1 MYGAPSVNRYAV
13 LFRAASISAGVAVG
27 SAWTSWATMPAMCGA
42 AIDVPLIVL
51 KVPTSVRAGPLRG
64 SKPVEQIGRYSRQDD
79 VMFSPGAERSGQ
91 VAGSVESPREE
102 YSLTVPS
109 RVPVSWS

>member
-1 MYGAPSVNRYAV
+1 
-13 LFRAASISAGVAVG
+13 
-27 SAWTSWATMPAMCGA
+27 MCGA

-51 KVPTSVRAGPLRG
+51 KVPTSVSAGPLRG
-64 SKPVEQIGRYSRQDD
+64 SKPVEQIGRYTRQDE

-91 VAGSVESPREE
+91 VEGSEAAPREE
-102 YSLTVPS
+102 KSLTVPL